1 VTLAEA
7 KLLKRGAIVLV
18 CKAEGKGPFHFIGT
32 ARVLGVGGTQGCAL
46 VQVSTLSKGE
56 KWPVTDGARFK
67 AIYSEISFA
76 FE

>member
-1 VTLAEA
+1 MTLAEA

-18 CKAEGKGPFHFIGT
+18 CKAEGKGPIHFIGT
-32 ARVLGVGGTQGCAL
+32 ARLLRTGGTQGCSL